1 MTKIQSVDKI
11 ITEVD
16 SMISDRITLSPEE
29 IYEKDFKLDARGYR
43 PQEVDN
49 FLDIVIKDY
58 TEFMRIIKGFEKELG
73 ALNNENKELKQ
84 QIRQLQ
90 TELDSTESSDASN
103 SGVSN
108 VDLLRRISQLEKF
121 VYGKLK

>member
-1 MTKIQSVDKI
+1 
-11 ITEVD
+11 
-16 SMISDRITLSPEE
+16 MISDRITLSPEE